1 MPENFFTH
9 LECSMTGTKVS
20 SEVPQNLSPDGWPL
34 LARYD
39 LDRMRSCIDRDEI
52 THRDPVQHP
61 GFWRWRELLPVT
73 NDDDVV
79 SLGEVDT
86 PLIETPQTAKV
97 IGATG
102 SLIVKD
108 EGRLPT
114 GSFKA
119 RGLGLAVSM
128 AKSFGIK
135 RMAMPTNGNAGAALA
150 AYGSKAGMDTYSF
163 CPDDTP
169 DVNVREISAQGGKVF
184 LVNGLIHQ
192 CGALV
197 GHNKEEAGWFDVST
211 LKEPYRIE
219 GKKTM
224 GIELAWQMGWQLPD
238 AIFYPTGG
246 GTGLIGMWKAFDE
259 MEALGWIG
267 SERPK
272 MFAVQATGCAP
283 IVKAYEAGAVHAEE
297 ETNAYTFASGIRV
310 PKAIGDFLILN
321 AVRASGGAAIAVD
334 DEDIEKARDL
344 CGEKDGLLLCP
355 EGAATLAATRKALE
369 DGRVERDAKIVL
381 FNCGSG
387 LKYALPDRAGVIDRH
402 QPLNLKSI
410 LQR

>member
-9 LECSMTGTKVS
+9 LECSMTGTRHDKS
-20 SEVPQNLSPDGWPL
+20 TPHNLSEDGWPL

-39 LDRMRSCIDRDEI
+39 LERMKGSVDRDAI
-52 THRDPVQHP
+52 TARDPVRHP
-61 GFWRWRELLPVT
+61 GFWRWRELLPVVE
-73 NDDDVV
+73 DEHVV

-86 PLIETPQTAKV
+86 PLIETSSTASA
-97 IGATG
+97 IGLTG
-102 SLIVKD
+102 PLIVKD

-150 AYGSKAGMDTYSF
+150 AYGSAAGMETYSF
-163 CPDDTP
+163 CPEDTP
-169 DVNVREISAQGGKVF
+169 EVNVREIAAQGGHVF
-184 LVNGLIHQ
+184 RVNGLIHQ

-197 GHNKEEAGWFDVST
+197 GQNKDEAGWFDVST

-224 GIELAWQMGWQLPD
+224 GIELAWQMGWSLPD

-267 SERPK
+267 PERPK

-283 IVKAYEAGAVHAEE
+283 IVKAFESGAVHAEE
-297 ETNAYTFASGIRV
+297 ELNAHTVAAGIRV

-321 AVRASGGAAIAVD
+321 AVRASGGSAIAVD
-334 DEDIEKARDL
+334 DDIIEEAREL
-344 CGEKDGLLLCP
+344 CGREDGLLLCP
-355 EGAATLAATRKALE
+355 EGAATLAAARQALH
-369 DGRVERDAKIVL
+369 DGLIEKDAKVVL
-381 FNCGSG
+381 FNCGNG
-387 LKYALPDRAGVIDRH
+387 LKYPLPDRASDINRH
-402 QPLNLKSI
+402 QPLDLRAILK
-410 LQR
+410 R